1 VAAAVNGESHR
12 VENVGSFIDGLS
24 FDRILV
30 GKVHPVY
37 QAFGRKRRRANAVN
51 LGLTV
56 AAAER

>member
-1 VAAAVNGESHR
+1 MAAAVNGESHR